1 MSSLE
6 KVVGVDGDRRDT
18 LSKVTGRE
26 RFSGDYKV
34 PGALALAIA
43 RSTEAHALIKNID
56 SSKAQALPWVVRV
69 FTARDVPGEN
79 SYGIIPITKDQPM
92 LAEGKVRFKG
102 EAVALVA
109 AETLEAAREAAAL
122 IRVDYEPLK
131 ASFTPEEALADGAD
145 KIHEKGNLCFE
156 HDSLMGDPDKAFAEA
171 AVVVED
177 TYTTSSIEHS
187 YMEPESGFAV
197 MEDDIVAV
205 TVSTQNPHYDHADL
219 CRLLGLENDKVRVK
233 QATTGGGFGGKLDL
247 SVHSYVALATL
258 LTGRPS
264 RLTYTRE
271 ESFAASAKRH
281 SFTMKYRTAADAEGN
296 LLAVDAEL
304 IADTG
309 AYASYG
315 VAVAMRAAVHA
326 AGPYMVPNS
335 RVYSRAVYTN
345 HVFSGAMR
353 GFGVPQV
360 ALAHESQME
369 KIAAKLGIDPIELR
383 LKNALKP
390 GDKTI
395 TGQVLGDSVGIR
407 ECLEKIK
414 AVRDGWGAA
423 ADDPDCF
430 RGIGVGAMLYGI
442 GNTGVSNPSTAQ
454 IRVNEAGGVTLYTG
468 CADIGQGSDHALLAI
483 CAETLGLSRED
494 IALVRADT
502 KLTTNAGATS
512 ASRQT
517 YISGNAVKDA
527 SEKFMAK
534 AIEET
539 AKITGKDIADLCFTG
554 TGVKGAE
561 REVTLTEI
569 AESLKEQGN
578 ELIGEGYF
586 DPETVP
592 LDHHTG
598 QGKPY
603 STYGFAAQ
611 LTRVH
616 VDKAT
621 AEVKVEKLFAVHDI
635 GKAIYPQGVI
645 GQISGGSAM
654 GVGLALM
661 EEFDHASDKNFDTY
675 LIPTVLDVPDVEA
688 SFIEHAEPTGP
699 YGAKGVGEPALIP
712 TAPAIVNAISDA
724 VGVRITSLP
733 ANLERVHRALQL
745 MGGK

>member
-1 MSSLE
+1 MGTFN
-6 KVVGVDGDRRDT
+6 KVVGVDGVRRDT
-18 LSKVTGRE
+18 VDKLTGKE
-26 RFSGDYKV
+26 RFSGDYKI
-34 PGALALAIA
+34 PGVLALAIA
-43 RSTEAHALIKNID
+43 RSSEAHALIKNID
-56 SSKAQALPWVVRV
+56 LTKAKALPGVVRV
-69 FTARDVPGEN
+69 FTAEDVPGEN

-92 LAEGKVRFKG
+92 LAAGKVRFKG

-109 AETLEAAREAAAL
+109 AESLEVAREAAAL
-122 IRVDYEPLK
+122 IEVEYEPLK
-131 ASFTPEEALADGAD
+131 ASFTPEEALADGAEA
-145 KIHEKGNLCFE
+145 IHDKGNLCFE

-171 AVVVED
+171 AVIVED
-177 TYTTSSIEHS
+177 TYTTSAIEHS

-197 MEDDIVAV
+197 MEDGVVVV

-219 CRLLGLENDKVRVK
+219 CRLLGLEEDKVRVK

-264 RLTYTRE
+264 RLAYTRE

-281 SFTMKYRTAADAEGN
+281 SFTIKYRTAADAEGN

-304 IADTG
+304 VADTG

-369 KIAAKLGIDPIELR
+369 KIAAKLGMDPIELR

-414 AVRDGWGAA
+414 AVRDEWGAA
-423 ADDPDCF
+423 KGDDDGV

-454 IRVNEAGGVTLYTG
+454 IRVNKEGGVTLYTG
-468 CADIGQGSDHALLAI
+468 CADIGQGSDHVLLGI
-483 CAETLGLSRED
+483 CAETLGLARED

-502 KLTTNAGATS
+502 MLTTNAGATS

-517 YISGNAVKDA
+517 YISGNAVKAAAEMFIAKAVEAAAKVSGSAA
-527 SEKFMAK
+527 SE
-534 AIEET
+534 
-539 AKITGKDIADLCFTG
+539 LCFTG
-554 TGVKGAE
+554 TAVKGPDGE
-561 REVTLTEI
+561 LSLLEI
-569 AESLKEQGN
+569 AESLRAEGR
-578 ELIGEGYF
+578 ELEGEGYF

-611 LTRVH
+611 LTLVH

-621 AEVKVEKLFAVHDI
+621 AEVRVEKLFAVHDI

-661 EEFDHASDKNFDTY
+661 EEFDHTSDKNFDTY

-712 TAPAIVNAISDA
+712 TAPAIVNAIADA

-733 ANLERVHRALQL
+733 ANLERVHSALQL